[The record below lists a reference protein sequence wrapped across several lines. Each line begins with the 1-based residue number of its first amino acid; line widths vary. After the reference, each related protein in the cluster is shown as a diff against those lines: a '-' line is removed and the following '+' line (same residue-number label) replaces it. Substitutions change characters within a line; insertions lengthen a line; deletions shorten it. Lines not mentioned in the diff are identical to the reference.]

1 MLIFR
6 TTNRGYTSKI
16 YGDGITARSVK
27 ADDIVLLTDYQGN
40 ITVKIAY
47 YDINDNF
54 LGLYN
59 FTNLA
64 PGSVYGAYTMSH
76 DASYIAYLHTIP
88 SAVIANR
95 GLLKFSFQFIDANG
109 VIKNTPIFTENIVD
123 SVYTIDS
130 DAQPTIVLDN
140 RYWPIADTNQVG
152 LVKVDGTT
160 IKADADGTIHM
171 VDIDKLEGDI
181 NAQNA
186 NLLYPTITN
195 PTLSGEVNASAA
207 TVNGG
212 ILKAVE
218 FKGTIQADQ
227 SEINNPTLNEANL
240 NNATL
245 LGNLVGN
252 NSHIEGFSFD
262 GTIDATTTVPTMG
275 IAENSVATKGYVDVV
290 STKVESHIANTNNP
304 HETTGANAKIEKSSA
319 QTIKDYV
326 DNGLT
331 NTLQQ
336 AKAYADTKESSKTS
350 FVYETLQNFLEN
362 VKYSISGN
370 IATLTKII
378 DEYGTE
384 YPSNELV
391 EGNVNIYLREQDV
404 PDYWLSK
411 KQVEVVGAFSPLDF
425 FLPLEAEMNVDLT
438 NYVKYNDYATA
449 TKGGVVKVSAENGV
463 KVDSNGQLS
472 INPATAEEI
481 QNSTGNKAITSS
493 NLPNAS
499 RENKGVVKLSSS
511 FEINE
516 EGNLDIPIV
525 QVNNAISK
533 IMYNSTYSVNLT
545 EAQHSKIISSHNMIL
560 EFTQDTTST
569 KTQTFFLTKTGEVY
583 DKTTANLLTIQFGAN
598 VLGSIAGGGC
608 VFAEYNVSNKQLR
621 YTRSYL
627 PRRLYRVGEQ
637 LGWEVYNTISEPSIN
652 LDLTLKTI
660 DNDTLFGSGNIE
672 TSIKLSNTVVSTWE
686 SDTTYADYPYKAT
699 IAATGVKSTMVAEV
713 VYDMADATSGNYAS
727 VCNTFDGGVYIY
739 SKVNTEITIPTI
751 LVVK

>member
-109 VIKNTPIFTENIVD
+109 VIKNTPIFTENITD

-160 IKADADGTIHM
+160 IRADADGTIHM
-171 VDIDKLEGDI
+171 VDIDTLEGDI

-218 FKGTIQADQ
+218 LKGTIQADG

-240 NNATL
+240 NNATF

-252 NSHIEGFSFD
+252 NSHIKGFSFD
-262 GTIDATTTVPTMG
+262 GTLDFNTTVPSMG
-275 IAENSVATKGYVDVV
+275 AAQDSVATKGYVDFVV
-290 STKVESHIANTNNP
+290 SREVGTHIADKNNP
-304 HETTGANAKIEKSSA
+304 HETTGANAKIEKTSA

-336 AKAYADTKESSKTS
+336 AKAYSDTKQSSKTS
-350 FVYETLQNFLEN
+350 FVYETLNNFLEN
-362 VKYSISGN
+362 VKYTTTDTT
-370 IATLTKII
+370 ATLTKII

-384 YPSNELV
+384 YPASDLQ
-391 EGNVNIYLREQDV
+391 EGSVNIYLREQSV

-411 KQVEVVGAFSPLDF
+411 KQVEIAGAFSPLDF
-425 FLPLEAEMNVDLT
+425 FLPLEAEMDVDLT
-438 NYVKYNDYATA
+438 NYVTYADYATP

-463 KVDSNGQLS
+463 KIDSEGQLS

-481 QNSTGNKAITSS
+481 QSGTGNKAITSS

-499 RENKGVVKLSSS
+499 QTNKGIVKLSSS
-511 FEINE
+511 FDINE
-516 EGNLDIPIV
+516 EGNLDIPVV
-525 QVNNAISK
+525 QVNATNK
-533 IMYNSTYSVNLT
+533 VTYNNTSSTTLT
-545 EAQHSKIISSHNMIL
+545 EAQHSKIISSHNMII
-560 EFTQDTTST
+560 EFTQNTNST
-569 KTQTFFLTKTGEVY
+569 QKQTFYLTKTGEVH
-583 DKTTANLLTIQFGAN
+583 DKATNDLLTIQFGAN
-598 VLGSIAGGGC
+598 VLGSISGGGC
-608 VFAEYNVSNKQLR
+608 VFAEYNLSNKRLT
-621 YTRSYL
+621 YTKSYL
-627 PRRLYRVGEQ
+627 PKRLTNSGEQ
-637 LGWEVYNTISEPSIN
+637 LGWQVYNTISGSSTN
-652 LDLTLKTI
+652 SDLTLKTI
-660 DNDTLFGSGNIE
+660 DNTSIFGSGNIE
-672 TSIKLSNTVVSTWE
+672 TSIKLSNTAVSTWA

-699 IAATGVKSTMVAEV
+699 IAATGVTANMVAEV
-713 VYDMADATSGNYAS
+713 VYDMAEAESGNYAPI
-727 VCNTFDGGVYIY
+727 CETYDGGIYIY
-739 SKVNTEITIPTI
+739 SKVNTTITIPTI

>member
-76 DASYIAYLHTIP
+76 DAAYIAYLHTIP

-109 VIKNTPIFTENIVD
+109 VVKNTPIFTENIAD

-130 DAQPTIVLDN
+130 DTQPTIILDN

-160 IKADADGTIHM
+160 ILADADGTIRM
-171 VDIDKLEGDI
+171 ADIDKLEGDI
-181 NAQNA
+181 NALNA

-218 FKGTIQADQ
+218 FKGTIQADE
-227 SEINNPTLNEANL
+227 SEINNITLNEANI
-240 NNATL
+240 NNAVL
-245 LGNLVGN
+245 RGNLVGN

-290 STKVESHIANTNNP
+290 SREVETHIADTNNP
-304 HETTGANAKIEKSSA
+304 HGTTGANAKIEKSSA

-336 AKAYADTKESSKTS
+336 AKAYTDTKQSSKTS
-350 FVYETLQNFLEN
+350 FVYETLNNFLEN
-362 VKYSISGN
+362 VKYNISGN

-384 YPSNELV
+384 YPDSELQV
-391 EGNVNIYLREQDV
+391 GSVNVYLREQDV

-411 KQVEVVGAFSPLDF
+411 KQVEVVGTFSPLNF
-425 FLPLEAEMNVDLT
+425 FLPLEAEMDVDLT
-438 NYVKYNDYATA
+438 NYVKYSDYATS

-481 QNSTGNKAITSS
+481 QSGIGNKVITSS

-511 FEINE
+511 FDINE
-516 EGNLDIPIV
+516 EGNLDIPVIDIGTLSSKASYSNVNSIYLTDEQVAKIRNSNNILLKFNETGINAYYRHVNMERTGETYNAGELYGV
-525 QVNNAISK
+525 QFASVAL
-533 IMYNSTYSVNLT
+533 STLSDGGIFVADL
-545 EAQHSKIISSHNMIL
+545 KL
-560 EFTQDTTST
+560 ST
-569 KTQTFFLTKTGEVY
+569 KQLKYQKFRLWSSFNATGNNLYLHYKSGTSSANQQQVSFATINNKSIVGTTQ
-583 DKTTANLLTIQFGAN
+583 
-598 VLGSIAGGGC
+598 
-608 VFAEYNVSNKQLR
+608 
-621 YTRSYL
+621 
-627 PRRLYRVGEQ
+627 
-637 LGWEVYNTISEPSIN
+637 
-652 LDLTLKTI
+652 
-660 DNDTLFGSGNIE
+660 NIE
-672 TSIKLSNTVVSTWE
+672 TSIKLEGMTVDVWE
-686 SDTTYADYPYKAT
+686 SDTTYADYPYKAIIDWT
-699 IAATGVKSTMVAEV
+699 AVDSSMVAEV
-713 VYDMADATSGNYAS
+713 VYDVADAESGNYAP

-739 SKVNTEITIPTI
+739 SKVNTAITIPTI

>member
-109 VIKNTPIFTENIVD
+109 VIKNTPIFTENIAD

-160 IKADADGTIHM
+160 ITADADGTIHM

-218 FKGTIQADQ
+218 LQGTIQADAA
-227 SEINNPTLNEANL
+227 EINNITLNEAAI

-262 GTIDATTTVPTMG
+262 GTIDAATTVPTMG
-275 IAENSVATKGYVDVV
+275 IAANSVATKGYVDVV
-290 STKVESHIANTNNP
+290 SREVETHIADTNNP
-304 HETTGANAKIEKSSA
+304 HGTTGANAKIEKSSA

-336 AKAYADTKESSKTS
+336 AKAYSDTKQSSKTS
-350 FVYETLQNFLEN
+350 FVYETLGNFLEN

-384 YPSNELV
+384 YLPNELQ
-391 EGNVNIYLREQDV
+391 EGNVNVYLREQNV

-411 KQVEVVGAFSPLDF
+411 KQVEVVGVFSPLDF
-425 FLPLEAEMNVDLT
+425 FLPLEAEMDVDLT
-438 NYVKYNDYATA
+438 NYVKYSDYATP

-463 KVDSNGQLS
+463 KIDSNGQLS

-481 QNSTGNKAITSS
+481 QSGIGNKVITSS

-499 RENKGVVKLSSS
+499 QTNKGVVKLSSS
-511 FEINE
+511 FTINE
-516 EGNLDIPIV
+516 DGDLDIPVV
-525 QVNNAISK
+525 QVDNAISK

-545 EAQHSKIISSHNMIL
+545 DEQHSKIISSHNMVL

-569 KTQTFFLTKTGEVY
+569 KTQTFYLTKTGEVY

-598 VLGSIAGGGC
+598 VLGSIVGGGC

-621 YTRSYL
+621 YTKSYL
-627 PRRLYRVGEQ
+627 PRRLYRIGEQ
-637 LGWEVYNTISEPSIN
+637 LGWEVYNSMSEPSYN
-652 LDLTLKTI
+652 LDLTLKTV
-660 DNDTLFGSGNIE
+660 DNNSLFGSGNIE
-672 TSIKLSNTVVSTWE
+672 TSIKLSNTAVSTWE

-713 VYDMADATSGNYAS
+713 VYDIADAESGNYAS

-739 SKVNTEITIPTI
+739 SKVNTAITIPTI